1 MRKLITT
8 ALLFAGLTISAQS
21 PIEERYDVFD
31 TIPDNGIDFV
41 ARYEAAFV
49 NMDNRTDTIVVYPFI
64 SYYEFDGFKIEGIWL
79 AFLNKFEKV
88 KGADF
93 VFEKETVALRT
104 CKNQDQTKFD
114 KKYIMSAKSNVKPDA
129 FLTPLYMIKFN
140 GKTYVPIN
148 NCDVYFTYMLGV
160 IEGLKTNWLK

>member
-1 MRKLITT
+1 MKKLITT
-8 ALLFAGLTISAQS
+8 ALLLATLTVSAQT
-21 PIEERYDVFD
+21 PLEERYDVFD
-31 TIPDNGIDFV
+31 SISSDGIDFI
-41 ARYEAAFV
+41 AKFEGAFV
-49 NMDNRTDTIVVYPFI
+49 NSENRNDTIVVYPYV

-129 FLTPLYMIKFN
+129 FFTPLYMINFN
-140 GKTYVPIN
+140 GKSYIPIN
-148 NCDVYFTYMLGV
+148 NGDVYFIYMLNV
-160 IEGLKTNWLK
+160 IENLKSNWLK

>member
-1 MRKLITT
+1 MKKLITT
-8 ALLFAGLTISAQS
+8 ALLLARLTVSAQT
-21 PIEERYDVFD
+21 PLEERYDVFD
-31 TIPDNGIDFV
+31 SISSDGIDFI
-41 ARYEAAFV
+41 AKFEGAFV
-49 NMDNRTDTIVVYPFI
+49 NSENRNDTIVVYPYV

-129 FLTPLYMIKFN
+129 FFTPLYMINFN
-140 GKTYVPIN
+140 GKSYIPIN
-148 NCDVYFTYMLGV
+148 NGDVYFIYMLNV
-160 IEGLKTNWLK
+160 IENLKSNWLK

>member
-1 MRKLITT
+1 MKNLITS
-8 ALLFAGLTISAQS
+8 AILFVGLTVSAQS

-49 NMDNRTDTIVVYPFI
+49 DMDNRNDTIVAYPFI

-79 AFLNKFEKV
+79 AFLNKFEKL
-88 KGADF
+88 KNADF
-93 VFEKETVALRT
+93 VFEKETIVLHT
-104 CKNQDQTKFD
+104 CKSQDQSKFD
-114 KKYIMSAKSNVKPDA
+114 KKYIMSAKSKVKSDA
-129 FLTPLYMIKFN
+129 FLTSLYAIKFN

-148 NCDVYFTYMLGV
+148 NCDLYFTYMLGV

>member
-1 MRKLITT
+1 MKNLITS

-21 PIEERYDVFD
+21 PLEERYDVFD
-31 TIPDNGIDFV
+31 SISSDGIDFI
-41 ARYEAAFV
+41 AKFEGAFV
-49 NMDNRTDTIVVYPFI
+49 NSENRNDTIIVYPFI

-88 KGADF
+88 KCADF

-129 FLTPLYMIKFN
+129 FFTPLYMINFN
-140 GKTYVPIN
+140 GKSYIPVN
-148 NCDVYFTYMLGV
+148 NGDVYFIYMLNV
-160 IEGLKTNWLK
+160 IENLKSNWLK

>member
-1 MRKLITT
+1 LQ
-8 ALLFAGLTISAQS
+8 GLQLAHNQ
-21 PIEERYDVFD
+21 
-31 TIPDNGIDFV
+31 
-41 ARYEAAFV
+41 
-49 NMDNRTDTIVVYPFI
+49 
-64 SYYEFDGFKIEGIWL
+64 GIWL

-148 NCDVYFTYMLGV
+148 NCDVYFTYMLGI